1 MEQTTLAN
9 GTIKED
15 DVWAQ
20 ADHTSY
26 ESSSYKKL
34 QDIKKEDQE
43 LQEKIYDLILS
54 TGKDIHILD
63 DQVIQDIKK
72 ECRSW
77 GRKRLIDKIISLS
90 QKVFELEERK
100 KICPQDR

>member
-1 MEQTTLAN
+1 
-9 GTIKED
+9 
-15 DVWAQ
+15 
-20 ADHTSY
+20 
-26 ESSSYKKL
+26 
-34 QDIKKEDQE
+34 
-43 LQEKIYDLILS
+43 
-54 TGKDIHILD
+54 LD